1 MAQYTV
7 FCTQLTSF
15 VIMSI
20 LLDVYLGLSLSE
32 LLSDLGLCWHWPL
45 HPGVAEDTL
54 EIKSLSRIEL

>member
-7 FCTQLTSF
+7 FCTQLTSL
-15 VIMSI
+15 VTMSI
-20 LLDVYLGLSLSE
+20 LLHVYLGLPLGE
-32 LLSDLGLCWHWPL
+32 LLLDLSLCWYWPL